1 MELNWTK
8 LLSELEQGG
17 HIFRQFSLEFHRF
30 AGYGMCEGQTEGVKW
45 LSCNTTVIRVI
56 EKIAGKRMAY
66 RP

>member
-30 AGYGMCEGQTEGVKW
+30 AGYGMCEGQTEGVKG

-56 EKIAGKRMAY
+56 
-66 RP
+66 